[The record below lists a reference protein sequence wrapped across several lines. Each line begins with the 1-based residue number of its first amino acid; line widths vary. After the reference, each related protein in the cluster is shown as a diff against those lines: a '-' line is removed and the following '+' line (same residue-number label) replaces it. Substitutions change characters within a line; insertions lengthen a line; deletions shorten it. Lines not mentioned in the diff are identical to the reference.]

1 MHPTNKCTKNHL
13 PQPHATTCICA
24 GCHPKALLKFS
35 IFAQDQIALHRIRL
49 ATMGPNGLGACL
61 ALHVG
66 PQWPELANTCWGL
79 LSACVGTVPCTWLHT
94 ARLFWCVN
102 TFWPPLGHFPVTT
115 GILAVF
121 CRLWAAAN
129 WAMVG
134 ARPCKVAQS
143 LL

>member
-1 MHPTNKCTKNHL
+1 MHPTNECTKNHL
-13 PQPHATTCICA
+13 PQPHATTCMCWLPPQGTFEIFDFCT
-24 GCHPKALLKFS
+24 GSDC
-35 IFAQDQIALHRIRL
+35 FAQDQIGHH
-49 ATMGPNGLGACL
+49 GPHVVEACL
-61 ALHVG
+61 ALCVG

-102 TFWPPLGHFPVTT
+102 SFWPPLGHFPVTT

>member
-1 MHPTNKCTKNHL
+1 MHPKSF
-13 PQPHATTCICA
+13 ATTTCNHMHVPVA
-24 GCHPKALLKFS
+24 TPRAKALLKFLTFDS
-35 IFAQDQIALHRIRL
+35 DPDRALQILTAS
-49 ATMGPNGLGACL
+49 MGPMGLRHVWPFVLAPSGRSWQTHACM
-61 ALHVG
+61 
-66 PQWPELANTCWGL
+66 GL
-79 LSACVGTVPCTWLHT
+79 LPACVGTVPCTWLHT

>member
-1 MHPTNKCTKNHL
+1 MHPTNECTQNHL
-13 PQPHATTCICA
+13 PQPHTTTCMCWLPPPGTFEIFDFCLRISQRCA
-24 GCHPKALLKFS
+24 SK
-35 IFAQDQIALHRIRL
+35 L
-49 ATMGPNGLGACL
+49 AAPMHGLEACL

-66 PQWPELANTCWGL
+66 PQWSELANTCRGL

-94 ARLFWCVN
+94 ASLFWHAN

>member
-1 MHPTNKCTKNHL
+1 MNAPKTMCCNCM
-13 PQPHATTCICA
+13 QPHACA
-24 GCHPKALLKFS
+24 GGHPNTPLKFS
-35 IFAQDQIALHRIRL
+35 TFASESASCASESAGHH
-49 ATMGPNGLGACL
+49 GPHGSVRGEACL
-61 ALHVG
+61 ALCVG

-102 TFWPPLGHFPVTT
+102 TFWRPLGHFCVPL

-121 CRLWAAAN
+121 CRLWAAGN